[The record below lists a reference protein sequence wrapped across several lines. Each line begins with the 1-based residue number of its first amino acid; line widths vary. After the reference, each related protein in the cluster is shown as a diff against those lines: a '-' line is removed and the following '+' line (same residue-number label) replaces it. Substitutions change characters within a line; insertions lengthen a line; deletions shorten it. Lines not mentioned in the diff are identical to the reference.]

1 MAARFPLYKG
11 ATRAATVL
19 GVPMAPLV
27 VMVGAVVFGVALP
40 FGIWWL
46 GLLLPCWSLMA
57 LVTRT
62 DDRAFRTLGLW
73 LETKVANGLWLG
85 RPLRGLAL
93 YGAGRGRDLWGAST
107 YALSDGRYR
116 AWEGEDV

>member
-11 ATRAATVL
+11 ATRMATIL
-19 GVPMAPLV
+19 GVPMVPLV
-27 VMVGAVVFGVALP
+27 VMVGGVVFGIVLP
-40 FGIWWL
+40 FGVWWV

-62 DDRAFRTLGLW
+62 DDRAFRMLW
-73 LETKVANGLWLG
+73 LWMQTKLANRLWAG
-85 RPLRGLAL
+85 RGLAGL
-93 YGAGRGRDLWGAST
+93 ALFGVGRVGDFWGAST
-107 YALSDGRYR
+107 YSLGDGRYR